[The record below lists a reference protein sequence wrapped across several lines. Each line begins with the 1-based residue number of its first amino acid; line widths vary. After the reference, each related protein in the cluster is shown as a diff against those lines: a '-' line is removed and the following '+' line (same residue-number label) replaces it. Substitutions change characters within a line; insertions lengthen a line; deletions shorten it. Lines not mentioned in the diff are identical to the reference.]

1 MLSSSQLAN
10 LVNKRYRRKDLIFT
24 DWEISC
30 TLQEVGQLFSAF
42 VPRVFIA
49 ILLYYTYALIKLL
62 IDTLFIVFAT
72 FPYTTPQPLKAEKN
86 EVVLPVRNSRT
97 LDLIWIAGLIGW
109 FWQKNVLIRRICR
122 VSTYHFVGLLILLY
136 IRVILFII
144 RFRQKFSFS
153 I

>member
-24 DWEISC
+24 DWEFSC

-42 VPRVFIA
+42 VQRVFIA
-49 ILLYYTYALIKLL
+49 IPLYYTQALINLL
-62 IDTLFIVFAT
+62 IDILFIIFAT

-86 EVVLPVRNSRT
+86 KVVLSVRNSRT

-109 FWQKNVLIRRICR
+109 FNVLIRRICR

-136 IRVILFII
+136 LRVILFII
-144 RFRQKFSFS
+144 RFRQKFPFS